1 MKNLLVTPIINQRL
15 MELSNKQG
23 VKMID
28 YLETFTDKL
37 HTHMKRTGRKPL

>member
-1 MKNLLVTPIINQRL
+1 MKNLLVTVIINQRL

-28 YLETFTDKL
+28 FLDTLTEKL
-37 HTHMKRTGRKPL
+37 HTEMKRTGRKPL

>member
-1 MKNLLVTPIINQRL
+1 MKNILVTNIINQRL

-28 YLETFTDKL
+28 FVDTLTEKL
-37 HTHMKRTGRKPL
+37 HTEMKKTGKKPL

>member
-1 MKNLLVTPIINQRL
+1 MVNRITYQRL

-28 YLETFTDKL
+28 FVDTLTEKL
-37 HTHMKRTGRKPL
+37 HNEMKKTGKKPL

>member
-1 MKNLLVTPIINQRL
+1 MKNLLVTVIINQRL

-28 YLETFTDKL
+28 FLDTLTEKL
-37 HTHMKRTGRKPL
+37 HTEMKRTGMKPL

>member
-1 MKNLLVTPIINQRL
+1 MKNILVTNIINQRL

-28 YLETFTDKL
+28 FLDTLSEQMVTE
-37 HTHMKRTGRKPL
+37 MKRTGKKPL